1 MNKESVE
8 GLRFDRRLRNRP
20 DWVQDTDLE
29 AHLASLPDVS
39 EKMTTCGSEEE
50 EKTTEAPAAAT
61 SRTTP
66 TSLATPPPST
76 ETAVPTAGNFSTPRP
91 FGGFGSESGGN

>member
-39 EKMTTCGSEEE
+39 DKMTTCGSEEE
-50 EKTTEAPAAAT
+50 EKTTEATAAPT
-61 SRTTP
+61 SPTIP
-66 TSLATPPPST
+66 TSLAPPPST
-76 ETAVPTAGNFSTPRP
+76 ETAVPTAGDFSTPSP
-91 FGGFGSESGGN
+91 FGGFSGESSGN